1 MIRKAQIKF
10 IWITMSILLGVFS
23 IIFGVVYHI
32 TFNFNEQHIEQILED
47 AASSYLITDQ
57 KGHIHSKS
65 IIAEISTTNGAT
77 SIAKITFDGETF
89 SLNGSQAIVNTA
101 LDRPY
106 FSGKIGN
113 VFYNF
118 FDLKNGVTLFV
129 ATDATDA
136 IATFKARLLETF
148 FSLSITY
155 LVLFIL
161 VSVLSKSV
169 IKPIE
174 EAFNKQKQFISDAS
188 HELKTPLSIISA
200 NADVLRAEND
210 NKWVENI
217 KSQSERMNDLIC
229 DMLSLAKI
237 NEKTVNLH
245 REKFNISQEVAEVTL
260 SFEAVAFEKNKN
272 LEMFI
277 QPDLIYLGDKQSI
290 KKIINILLDNAIKHA
305 DNQGKIVLELKKQNG
320 KTILSVFNTGSDVP
334 AENSNKIFE
343 RFYRGDQSRSRES
356 GGSGLGLSIAKS
368 IADANNW
375 KISASST
382 LGECMIITVVL

>member
-77 SIAKITFDGETF
+77 SVVKITFDGETF